1 MLAAILPCQ
10 RFMDPWPQAAQQN
23 ALELCNS
30 VSNIVKHPLISIY
43 LRCYICRVSMRIQP
57 TDKAPHWKCLNDWLQ
72 TFDSQPP
79 VYIYIF

>member
-1 MLAAILPCQ
+1 VLASILPCQ
-10 RFMDPWPQAAQQN
+10 RFMDPWPNAAQQN

-30 VSNIVKHPLISIY
+30 ISNCIKHPLISIY
-43 LRCYICRVSMRIQP
+43 LRCYLCRVSMRIKP

-79 VYIYIF
+79 VFFI